1 MGVREPAVAGQFYPH
16 EAEVLGGTVTACL
29 ADAPKFAV
37 TPKAM
42 VAPHAGYVYSGP
54 VAGTAYATLKP
65 LAKSIRRVVLLGPA
79 HRVAL
84 RGFAVASAD
93 AFATPLGNVPVDWP
107 ALAPVLRMDDVGVAD
122 EAFAGEHSLEVHLPF
137 LQMVLDDFSLVPILV
152 GEASA
157 EQVERLVAAL
167 WGGPETLIVVSSD
180 LSHYHDYDTARKF
193 DSAACGAVEKL
204 RPDLLKDHQACGRR
218 PIKGLLRRA
227 RALDLRATTL
237 DLRNSGDTAG
247 PRDRVVGYASCV
259 FEYGGLAR
267 LTDEQRGQL
276 LTVASVAIASELEGK
291 GPYRMDL
298 AEIERPLLAMRATFV
313 TLKLDGKLRGCV
325 GSLVPN
331 APLIV
336 DVAQNACKAAFADRR
351 FSRLTQDEF
360 ARAQIGI
367 SILSTPRTVRFAS
380 EAELAAQLR
389 PDRDGV
395 ILEEGDKRGTFLPQV
410 WESIPQSQDF
420 LARLKAKAG
429 LDANYWSDKIRAWR
443 FSSESFGGG

>member
-1 MGVREPAVAGQFYPH
+1 M
-16 EAEVLGGTVTACL
+16 
-29 ADAPKFAV
+29 
-37 TPKAM
+37 
-42 VAPHAGYVYSGP
+42 
-54 VAGTAYATLKP
+54 
-65 LAKSIRRVVLLGPA
+65 
-79 HRVAL
+79 
-84 RGFAVASAD
+84 
-93 AFATPLGNVPVDWP
+93 
-107 ALAPVLRMDDVGVAD
+107 
-122 EAFAGEHSLEVHLPF
+122 
-137 LQMVLDDFSLVPILV
+137 
-152 GEASA
+152 
-157 EQVERLVAAL
+157 
-167 WGGPETLIVVSSD
+167 
-180 LSHYHDYDTARKF
+180 
-193 DSAACGAVEKL
+193 
-204 RPDLLKDHQACGRR
+204 
-218 PIKGLLRRA
+218 
-227 RALDLRATTL
+227 
-237 DLRNSGDTAG
+237 
-247 PRDRVVGYASCV
+247 GYASCV